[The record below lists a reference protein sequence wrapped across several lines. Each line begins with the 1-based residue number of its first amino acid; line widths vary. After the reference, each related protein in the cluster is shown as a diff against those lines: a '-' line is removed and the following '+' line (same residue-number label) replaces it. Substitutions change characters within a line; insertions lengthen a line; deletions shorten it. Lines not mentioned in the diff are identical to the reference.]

1 MGNIDSTPIASLLGP
16 LRLRPDLAGDET
28 FRFALYCDT
37 RPDLAVLPPPVRD
50 GILRMQFNAQASG
63 YRGQYPGAR
72 YDIVEL
78 NGEPIGRVVRDYADG
93 SLHLVDIALLSARRG
108 GGGGTALMR
117 AMMDEAA
124 AAGIAM
130 RLMVAADNPG
140 AARLYGRLGFMSQG
154 QQGAHVA
161 MTWRATPA

>member
-1 MGNIDSTPIASLLGP
+1 MANTDLTPLASPLGS
-16 LRLRPDLAGDET
+16 LQLRPEQGADEA

-50 GILRMQFNAQASG
+50 GILRMQFNAQTSG

-78 NGEPIGRVVRDYADG
+78 DGEPIGRVVRDYADG
-93 SLHLVDIALLSARRG
+93 SLHLVDIALLAARRRG
-108 GGGGTALMR
+108 GAGTALMR
-117 AMMDEAA
+117 AMMNEAA

-130 RLMVAADNPG
+130 RLMVASDNPG
-140 AARLYGRLGFMSQG
+140 AARLYGRLGFVSQG
-154 QQGAHVA
+154 QQGAYVA
-161 MTWRATPA
+161 MMWRAAPA